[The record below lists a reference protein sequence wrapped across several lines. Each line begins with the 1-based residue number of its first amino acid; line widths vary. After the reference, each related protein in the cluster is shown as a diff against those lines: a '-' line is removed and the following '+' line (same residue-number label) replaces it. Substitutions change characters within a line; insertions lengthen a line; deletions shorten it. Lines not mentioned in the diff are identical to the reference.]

1 MTKLTLSV
9 REAVVRKAKEIAE
22 ANNTSISAMFSHF
35 VESLSSSDA
44 STDGIGPV
52 TRKLSGV
59 VDLPPDREY
68 AELRDEAL
76 AERYGTVK

>member
-9 REAVVRKAKEIAE
+9 REAVVRKAKEIAQ
-22 ANNTSISAMFSHF
+22 ANNTSVSAMFSRF
-35 VESLSSSDA
+35 VESLSSPDA
-44 STDGIGPV
+44 RSGGIGPV

-59 VDLPPDREY
+59 VELPPGKEY

-76 AERYGTVK
+76 AERYGAGE